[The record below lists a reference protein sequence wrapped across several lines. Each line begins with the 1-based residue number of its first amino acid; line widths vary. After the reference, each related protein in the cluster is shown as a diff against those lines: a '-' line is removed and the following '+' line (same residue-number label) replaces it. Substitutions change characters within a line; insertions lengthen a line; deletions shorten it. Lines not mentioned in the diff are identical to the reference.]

1 VKLLAAPVAVLAA
14 ALLSIPVLFAT
25 GDPATACPAGGDLG
39 PILST
44 IRTRESGG
52 DYTARS
58 AGSTASGAYQFIDTT
73 WAGYD
78 GYPLAWLA
86 PPEVQDRRAAENVQR
101 ILDTHQGDVS
111 AVPVIWYLG
120 HLPADGSAEWDTVPG
135 TANRLTPRQYQTEWL
150 AEYDRQRTG
159 PGDAPEGGGGC
170 VPGIAIGA
178 LADGYAYPAPT
189 ELFATAPVDKPHHDY
204 PAWDWPIPVGTPIYA
219 VRGGTV
225 TAAPYWPHN
234 WWDRGCDTN
243 STACGACGIGVTI
256 TDDAG
261 TTWTYCHGS
270 AAHVGIGDTAPAGTQ
285 ILTSGNTGR
294 STGAHLHLQVRT
306 PDGALR
312 CPQRLLRSL
321 RDNAAGLDPSTLPTS
336 GCTY

>member
-1 VKLLAAPVAVLAA
+1 MKLLAAPVAVLAA
-14 ALLSIPVLFAT
+14 VLLSIPVLFAT

-39 PILST
+39 PILAT

-58 AGSTASGAYQFIDTT
+58 TGSTASGAYQFIDAT

-78 GYPLAWLA
+78 GYPRAWLA
-86 PPEVQDRRAAENVQR
+86 PPEVQDRRAAESVQR
-101 ILDTHQGDVS
+101 ILDTHDGDLG

-120 HLPADGSAEWDTVPG
+120 HLPAHGSAEWDTVPG
-135 TANRLTPRQYQTEWL
+135 TANRLTPRQYQAEWL
-150 AEYDRQRTG
+150 AEYYRERTS
-159 PGDAPEGGGGC
+159 PGDMPEGAGGC
-170 VPGIAIGA
+170 VPGIPIGP
-178 LADGYAYPAPT
+178 LADGYAYPAPLG
-189 ELFATAPVDKPHHDY
+189 LFSNAPVDSPHHDY
-204 PAWDWPIPVGTPIYA
+204 PAWDWGIPVGTPIYA

-225 TAAPYWPHN
+225 TAAPYWAHN

-243 STACGACGIGVTI
+243 STGCGACGIGVTI
-256 TDDAG
+256 TDDTG

-285 ILTSGNTGR
+285 ILASGNTGR

-306 PDGALR
+306 PDGRLR